1 MTNVTSG
8 DPEQGCRFAIS
19 GVVPVTVSR
28 FVISLYSCRA
38 VIALRWLARRLAG
51 LWVCVRVE
59 TWGGKAVQQYIQA
72 ATSYRRPFPRTRR
85 TQFF

>member
-51 LWVCVRVE
+51 LWVERARCLSVAC
-59 TWGGKAVQQYIQA
+59 KAAVA
-72 ATSYRRPFPRTRR
+72 VS
-85 TQFF
+85 